1 MTYIN
6 MTLRTLPEIGF
17 AHHFYAENYQQSYGI
32 QDNSFEIVYIKS
44 GKLQITLEQETFE
57 ADPGSIFILCR
68 ELPIRFK
75 VVDNTPHSHCSIQ
88 LRCSFSSY
96 VFNHTVGKSESH
108 PGLLL
113 PMIFPPSEKVEQI
126 GRRMHSIIAKLQS
139 SRSVNMQSCTFAVL
153 GILADLDNICM
164 EQLST
169 ALPSDLLL
177 ATRLKEWIDCHLEE
191 SLTLDQLAT
200 VIGRSPNY
208 LNAIFKQANG
218 IPVRQYINRKKAML
232 VAELMI
238 HKNASFRTACEN
250 AGISDIAY
258 GYRLFKKQMGATPQ
272 QYVAAVYQKIVPAS
286 NERYR

>member
-6 MTLRTLPEIGF
+6 LTLRTLPEIGF

-32 QDNSFEIVYIKS
+32 QDNSFEIVYIKA
-44 GKLQITLEQETFE
+44 GKLQITLNQETFE
-57 ADPGSIFILCR
+57 AVPGSIFILCR
-68 ELPIRFK
+68 ELPIHFK
-75 VVDNTPHSHCSIQ
+75 VVDNSPHSHCSIQ

-96 VFNHTVGKSESH
+96 IFNHAAGKSEIH

-113 PMIFPPSEKVEQI
+113 PMVFPPSEKAEQV

-139 SRSVNMQSCTFAVL
+139 SRSVNMQSCTLAVL
-153 GILADLDNICM
+153 GILADLDSICR
-164 EQLST
+164 EQLATS
-169 ALPSDLLL
+169 LPSDQLL
-177 ATRLKEWIDCHLEE
+177 AARLKEWIDCHLEE

-208 LNAIFKQANG
+208 LNAIFKQVNG

-250 AGISDIAY
+250 AGISDTAY
-258 GYRLFKKQMGATPQ
+258 GYRLFKKHMGATPQ
-272 QYVAAVYQKIVPAS
+272 QYVAAVYQTE
-286 NERYR
+286 NN

>member
-6 MTLRTLPEIGF
+6 MTLQTLPEIGF
-17 AHHFYAENYQQSYGI
+17 AHHFYAENYQQSYGL

-44 GKLQITLEQETFE
+44 GKLQITLSQETFE
-57 ADPGSIFILCR
+57 AVPGSIFILCR
-68 ELPIRFK
+68 ELPIHFK
-75 VVDNTPHSHCSIQ
+75 VVDNSPHSHCSIQ

-96 VFNHTVGKSESH
+96 IFNHAAGKSEIH

-113 PMIFPPSEKVEQI
+113 PMVFPPSEKAEQV

-139 SRSVNMQSCTFAVL
+139 SRSVNMQSCTLAVL
-153 GILADLDNICM
+153 GILADLDSICR
-164 EQLST
+164 EQFST
-169 ALPSDLLL
+169 TLPSDLLL
-177 ATRLKEWIDCHLEE
+177 ATKLKELIDSHLDEDI
-191 SLTLDQLAT
+191 SLNQMSAI
-200 VIGRSPNY
+200 VGRSPNY
-208 LNAIFKQANG
+208 LNTIFKQVNG

-232 VAELMI
+232 IAELMI

-272 QYVAAVYQKIVPAS
+272 QYVAAVYHKNRTGI
-286 NERYR
+286 

>member
-6 MTLRTLPEIGF
+6 LTLRTLPEIGF

-44 GKLQITLEQETFE
+44 GKLQITLEQETLE
-57 ADPGSIFILCR
+57 AVPGSIFILCR
-68 ELPIRFK
+68 QLPIHFK

-88 LRCSFSSY
+88 LRCNFSSF
-96 VFNHTVGKSESH
+96 VFNHSVGKSEIR

-113 PMIFPPSEKVEQI
+113 SMIFPPSEKAEQV

-139 SRSVNMQSCTFAVL
+139 SRSENMQSCTLAVL
-153 GILADLDNICM
+153 GILAELDSICR
-164 EQLST
+164 EQFATS
-169 ALPSDLLL
+169 LPSDQLL
-177 ATRLKEWIDCHLEE
+177 AARLKEWIDCHLDED
-191 SLTLDQLAT
+191 LTLNQLST
-200 VIGRSPNY
+200 VIRRSPNY

-232 VAELMI
+232 IAELMI

-250 AGISDIAY
+250 VGISDTAY
-258 GYRLFKKQMGATPQ
+258 GYRLFKKHMGATPQ
-272 QYVAAVYQKIVPAS
+272 QYVCAVYQKNHKGI
-286 NERYR
+286 

>member
-272 QYVAAVYQKIVPAS
+272 QYVAAVYQKNRTGI
-286 NERYR
+286 